1 MPSCPYLGGFD
12 EGRRSALLC
21 PQPQLLEPMS
31 RSALARPDAQYHDSV
46 KHHGVR
52 LSFEDS
58 LFVVTGKRAWLTQD

>member
-1 MPSCPYLGGFD
+1 
-12 EGRRSALLC
+12 
-21 PQPQLLEPMS
+21 MS